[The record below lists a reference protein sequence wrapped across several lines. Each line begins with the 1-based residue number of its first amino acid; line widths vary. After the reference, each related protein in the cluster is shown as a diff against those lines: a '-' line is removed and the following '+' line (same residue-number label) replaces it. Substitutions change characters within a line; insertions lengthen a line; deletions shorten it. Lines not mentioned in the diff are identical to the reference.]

1 MPRTKGKGKAKGA
14 KVRGKL
20 RKLEPPPAPK
30 PANLEYLHRRVNAD
44 TVNLTTERAIWIN
57 RVAKVTKGAKRFNF
71 SALVVVGD
79 EHGHVGIGLGKA
91 GEVPD
96 AIRKGTE
103 DAKKN
108 LMGVSLNGTTV
119 HHEIVSDFGA
129 AKVMLRPA
137 ARGTGVIAGGPVRA
151 VLEAAGVKD
160 ILTKSL
166 GSNNPINQARATL
179 KGMLD
184 IRDPREVAKQRHKT
198 VQDLLGRR
206 AAQWMG
212 A

>member
-1 MPRTKGKGKAKGA
+1 MPRNKGKIGKGKKM
-14 KVRGKL
+14 RGGKA
-20 RKLEPPPAPK
+20 RKIEAPPAHK
-30 PANLEYLHRRVNAD
+30 PVDLEYLHRRVNAD
-44 TVNLTTERAIWIN
+44 SVNLTMEKAIWIN

-71 SALVVVGD
+71 TALVVVGD
-79 EHGHVGIGLGKA
+79 EHGHVGVGLGKA

-103 DAKKN
+103 EAKKN
-108 LMGVSLNGTTV
+108 LMQVPLAGTTIP
-119 HHEIVSDFGA
+119 HEILSVYGA
-129 AKVMLRPA
+129 ARVLLRPA

-151 VLEAAGVKD
+151 VLEAAGVRD

-184 IRDPREVAKQRHKT
+184 IRQPEEVARMRHKT
-198 VQDLLGRR
+198 VEELLGRR
-206 AAQWMG
+206 AARWQT

>member
-1 MPRTKGKGKAKGA
+1 M
-14 KVRGKL
+14 
-20 RKLEPPPAPK
+20 
-30 PANLEYLHRRVNAD
+30 
-44 TVNLTTERAIWIN
+44 
-57 RVAKVTKGAKRFNF
+57 
-71 SALVVVGD
+71 
-79 EHGHVGIGLGKA
+79 
-91 GEVPD
+91 
-96 AIRKGTE
+96 
-103 DAKKN
+103 
-108 LMGVSLNGTTV
+108 
-119 HHEIVSDFGA
+119 
-129 AKVMLRPA
+129 
-137 ARGTGVIAGGPVRA
+137 RA

>member
-1 MPRTKGKGKAKGA
+1 MPRISKGKGKGKG
-14 KVRGKL
+14 KVRGKA
-20 RKLEPPPAPK
+20 RKIEAPPAPK
-30 PANLEYLHRRVNAD
+30 PAGLEYLHRRINAD
-44 TVNLTTERAIWIN
+44 QVNLTMEKAIWIN

-79 EHGHVGIGLGKA
+79 EHGHVGVGLGKA

-108 LMGVSLNGTTV
+108 LMQVPLRGTTIP
-119 HHEIVSDFGA
+119 HEILSVYGA
-129 AKVMLRPA
+129 ARVLLKPA
-137 ARGTGVIAGGPVRA
+137 GRGTGVIAGGPVRA
-151 VLEAAGVKD
+151 VLEAAGVRD

-166 GSNNPINQARATL
+166 GSSNPINQARATL

-184 IRDPREVAKQRHKT
+184 IRQPEEVARMRHKT
-198 VQDLLGRR
+198 VEDLLGRR
-206 AAQWMG
+206 AAQWLN

>member
-1 MPRTKGKGKAKGA
+1 MPVKRID
-14 KVRGKL
+14 
-20 RKLEPPPAPK
+20 PAS
-30 PANLEYLHRRVNAD
+30 
-44 TVNLTTERAIWIN
+44 VNLTVEKAIWIN

-198 VQDLLGRR
+198 LEELVGRR
-206 AAQWMG
+206 AVQWQT

>member
-1 MPRTKGKGKAKGA
+1 M
-14 KVRGKL
+14 
-20 RKLEPPPAPK
+20 
-30 PANLEYLHRRVNAD
+30 
-44 TVNLTTERAIWIN
+44 
-57 RVAKVTKGAKRFNF
+57 AKVTKGAKRFNF

-108 LMGVSLNGTTV
+108 LMGVSLAGTTV
-119 HHEIVSDFGA
+119 HHDIVSRFGA
-129 AKVMLRPA
+129 AKVLLRPA

-151 VLEAAGVKD
+151 VLEAAGVRD

-179 KGMLD
+179 QGLLD
-184 IRDPREVAKQRHKT
+184 IRDPREVARQRNRT
-198 VQDLLGRR
+198 VEDLLGRR
-206 AAQWMG
+206 AAQWLT